1 MQPEMYLCF
10 KNGESKRAGKEK
22 KGKQRSESLEFL
34 PKPQALVIF

>member
-22 KGKQRSESLEFL
+22 GKQRSESLEFL